1 MATKKKVTAAELES
15 IIGSSRVKATF
26 VQKAGMW
33 LALGVGSVIA
43 LATTGVVLFV
53 CLHYPAA
60 PASAEAADA
69 AALKD
74 AIDRYTELS
83 STVVENGVKMF
94 QTIVTQSLLP
104 VFTAIL
110 GYLFAKSG
118 EEKGEA

>member
-1 MATKKKVTAAELES
+1 M
-15 IIGSSRVKATF
+15 GSSQVKATF

-33 LALGVGSVIA
+33 LALGVGSTIA
-43 LATTGVVLFV
+43 LATVGVVIFI

-60 PASAEAADA
+60 PAPVEGADA
-69 AALKD
+69 ASVKD
-74 AIDRYTELS
+74 AIERYKELS
-83 STVVENGVKMF
+83 SAVVENAVKMF

-118 EEKGEA
+118 QEKGDA